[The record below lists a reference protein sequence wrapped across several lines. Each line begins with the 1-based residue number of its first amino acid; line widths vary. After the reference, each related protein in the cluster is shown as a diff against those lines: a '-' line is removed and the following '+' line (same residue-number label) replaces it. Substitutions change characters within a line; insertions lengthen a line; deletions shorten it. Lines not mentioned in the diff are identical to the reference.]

1 MRLQA
6 DFIKKIKT
14 GTISISLDLEDTV
27 LGILG
32 RSGCGKSVTLRCL
45 AGILQP
51 DVGTILLDGEQ
62 LFDSVKKISL
72 KPQQRR
78 IGYLF
83 QNYALF
89 PNMTVRENISFAL
102 EERKESAWVEEL
114 LERFYLSEVADL
126 RPSLLSGGQQQRTAM
141 ARMLAARPRVL
152 LLDEPFSALDSF
164 LRKEMMREVKAL
176 LQQFGGV
183 SIIVSHNKEEI
194 YDLTQMCMVMQKG
207 NIAEIGQTKN
217 IFANPQTAEGK
228 LLIHGGKRWFI

>member
-45 AGILQP
+45 AGILLP

-102 EERKESAWVEEL
+102 EERKESAWAEEL

-194 YDLTQMCMVMQKG
+194 YDLTQMCMIMQKG

-228 LLIHGGKRWFI
+228 LLIHGGKR